1 MIILCAVESK
11 QVDKALPL
19 CVRVFPSVSPSLVMS
34 SLKQKQKNTT
44 TQMGNCVEALIQD
57 FTNNGLLCSSFNYI
71 HPSSTISLVWI
82 TGESISAEMP
92 RLFSPQPPPSAL
104 PCGNRVLGLH
114 WGLQPPPSRKCP
126 KHLGG
131 AWEGS

>member
-1 MIILCAVESK
+1 MRQGVPFSFSFTCHVQFK
-11 QVDKALPL
+11 TKT
-19 CVRVFPSVSPSLVMS
+19 
-34 SLKQKQKNTT
+34 KNTT

-104 PCGNRVLGLH
+104 PCRNRVLGLH
-114 WGLQPPPSRKCP
+114 WGLQPPPP
-126 KHLGG
+126 VGN
-131 AWEGS
+131 AQNT

>member
-1 MIILCAVESK
+1 MRQGVPFSFSFTCHVQFK
-11 QVDKALPL
+11 TKT
-19 CVRVFPSVSPSLVMS
+19 
-34 SLKQKQKNTT
+34 KNTT

-104 PCGNRVLGLH
+104 PCRNSVLGLH
-114 WGLQPPPSRKCP
+114 WGLQPPPV
-126 KHLGG
+126 GN
-131 AWEGS
+131 AQNT